1 MKSNMILM
9 AVLVAA
15 STVQTAQAETF
26 SDRNMSSNGGNK
38 TGVHFADS
46 TVAGQSPAML
56 DEMVLQKTDKG
67 LAVYVDP
74 SNKQSSDFT
83 KVTELASTDYVDQKT
98 ANLKDGVDGING
110 VDGTNGVN
118 GSDGVDGSAGI
129 NGVDGKDGKDGES
142 VKGDKGDKGDTVKG
156 DKGDSVKGENGTN
169 GKDVDPEAL
178 KGIFN
183 NQATTNN
190 RVSALDNRLTNLEAD
205 VRDNR
210 EIASAGIASALAVS
224 GIPQAIR
231 NGGNLV
237 GVGVGSFDGQEAVA
251 VGISHRSDNGNWNTK
266 ASVGFTSQGA
276 AISAGIGR
284 EF

>member
-1 MKSNMILM
+1 MKSKMILM

-15 STVQTAQAETF
+15 STVQAAQAETF

-38 TGVHFADS
+38 TGVHFAEG

-110 VDGTNGVN
+110 VDG
-118 GSDGVDGSAGI
+118 
-129 NGVDGKDGKDGES
+129 VDGKDGKDGES
-142 VKGDKGDKGDTVKG
+142 VKGDKGD
-156 DKGDSVKGENGTN
+156 KGENGTN

-183 NQATTNN
+183 NQSATNN

>member
-1 MKSNMILM
+1 MKSKMILM

-15 STVQTAQAETF
+15 STVQAAQAETF

-38 TGVHFADS
+38 TGVHFAEG

-98 ANLKDGVDGING
+98 ANLKDGVDG
-110 VDGTNGVN
+110 
-118 GSDGVDGSAGI
+118 
-129 NGVDGKDGKDGES
+129 KDGKDGES
-142 VKGDKGDKGDTVKG
+142 VKGDKGDKGENGT
-156 DKGDSVKGENGTN
+156 NGTN

-183 NQATTNN
+183 NQSATNN